1 MKKLVAFILILVS
14 LFIWQVQSVEAA
26 SKWKLSH
33 HRPVGSPI
41 DLDLHKFSK
50 DVEKVTEGRVVIEI
64 YPAAQLGG
72 SDIVMERVG
81 IGAIEMLLGYPT
93 STLDPKLDMY
103 SVPAIAGDYA
113 ELQKLFTHG
122 SPFMDKIHQTFGELD
137 IYTLVSYCVGFTG
150 LGLKEPIDGMLDP
163 NKKHKE
169 KIRSATLNSFRYP
182 AEAIGYLATPI
193 PMGDLFTALQTGI
206 VDGSYGNGP
215 EVVYL
220 QFRDV
225 IKHFIP
231 IRAQA
236 DIFFLVVNKDVFL
249 NLSEKDQKA
258 IKEVAAK
265 FEKDRFAV
273 AEKDEE
279 MWLKRLEEKGT
290 KIHRLS
296 EAQTKAFHKVIADYS
311 WPKLRVDIGSKYFD
325 EAMKEREKLLK
336 K

>member
-1 MKKLVAFILILVS
+1 MKKFTALIMILIA
-14 LFIWQVQSVEAA
+14 LFFLQVDNCEAA
-26 SKWKLSH
+26 AKWKLSH

-41 DLDLHKFSK
+41 DVDLHKFAK
-50 DVEKVTEGRVVIEI
+50 DVEKATEGRVVIEVF
-64 YPAAQLGG
+64 PAAQLGG

-93 STLDPKLDMY
+93 STLDPRLDMY
-103 SVPAIAGDYA
+103 SVPAIAGNYA

-122 SPFMDKIHQTFGELD
+122 SPFMNKIHQTFEELE
-137 IYTLVSYCVGFTG
+137 IYTLMSYCVGFTG
-150 LGLKEPIDGMLDP
+150 LGLKTPVDGMLDP
-163 NKKHKE
+163 TKKHKE
-169 KIRSATLNSFRYP
+169 KIRTATLNSFRYP

-225 IKHFIP
+225 IKHFVP

-236 DIFFLVVNKDVFL
+236 DIFFLVINKDVFMS
-249 NLSEKDQKA
+249 LSEKDQKT
-258 IKEVAAK
+258 IKTIAAK

-273 AEKDEE
+273 AEEDEE

-290 KIHRLS
+290 KIHYLNK
-296 EAQTKAFHKVIADYS
+296 AQVKAFHKIIADYS
-311 WPKLRVDIGSKYFD
+311 WPKLKVDIGAKYFD
-325 EAMKEREKLLK
+325 EAMKEREKLFK
-336 K
+336 

>member
-1 MKKLVAFILILVS
+1 MKKLTVFILILVA
-14 LFIWQVQSVEAA
+14 LFVWQVGDCEAA
-26 SKWKLSH
+26 VKWKLSH
-33 HRPVGSPI
+33 HRPAGSPI
-41 DLDLHKFSK
+41 DVDLHKFAK
-50 DVEKVTEGRVVIEI
+50 DVEKATEGRVVIEVF
-64 YPAAQLGG
+64 PAAQLGG

-93 STLDPKLDMY
+93 STLDPRLDMY
-103 SVPAIAGDYA
+103 SVPAIAENYTD
-113 ELQKLFTHG
+113 LQKLFTHG
-122 SPFMDKIHQTFGELD
+122 SKFMNMIHKTFNELD
-137 IYTLVSYCVGFTG
+137 LYTLVSYCVGFTG
-150 LGLKEPIDGMLDP
+150 LGLKEPVDGMFDP
-163 NKKHKE
+163 TKKHKE

-182 AEAIGYLATPI
+182 VEAIGYLATPI

-236 DIFFLVVNKDVFL
+236 DIFFLIVNKDVFL
-249 NLSEKDQKA
+249 KLSDKDQKA
-258 IKEVAAK
+258 ILAISEK
-265 FEKDRFAV
+265 FEKERFAI

-279 MWLKRLEEKGT
+279 AWLKRLAEKGT
-290 KIHRLS
+290 KIHYLNES
-296 EAQTKAFHKVIADYS
+296 QVKSFHKIIADYS
-311 WPKLRVDIGSKYFD
+311 WPKLRKDIGEKYFD
-325 EAMKEREKLLK
+325 EAMKAREEILK